1 MTRVNEGRRG
11 FILACLLGGVL
22 LFAAADA
29 ARAQVDGR
37 TAFERIKQLAGDWEA
52 DWEGREYGPGTSP
65 LRVRYEVT
73 TGGTVVREIA
83 NPGGAGE
90 MTTQY
95 YLDAQDL
102 LVTHYCLFG
111 NQPTMGLEPSLSTP
125 EAFHFSLRRVSG
137 LMGHGDCLYMI
148 LEALLFINPGELRTR
163 WSTHREDGSLVEVH
177 DVLLR
182 RVAPPG
188 ALLDERK
195 DDYELNGPG
204 SQRQR

>member
-1 MTRVNEGRRG
+1 MMKANEGRLVLVG
-11 FILACLLGGVL
+11 LLGGVL

-29 ARAQVDGR
+29 ARAQVSGP

-52 DWEGREYGPGTSP
+52 DWEGREYGPGSSP

-73 TGGTVVREIA
+73 TGGTVVRETA

-95 YLDAQDL
+95 YLDGQDL
-102 LVTHYCLFG
+102 LVTHFCLFG

-125 EAFHFSLRRVSG
+125 ASFQFSLRRVSG

-148 LEALLFINPGELRTR
+148 LEALDFISPGELRTR
-163 WSTHREDGSLVEVH
+163 WSTHKEDGSLVEVH

-182 RVAPPG
+182 RTAPPTSV
-188 ALLDERK
+188 LDEMRNEH
-195 DDYELNGPG
+195 ELNGPG
-204 SQRQR
+204 SNRQQ